1 LKFVR
6 ISLSALC
13 LTVSGIATALA
24 QTQPGATKGNAGSPQ
39 RLTAELS
46 LSQGI
51 NSGMPSELRS
61 LAAGDQP
68 EFGRYATMFTG
79 AIDYTR
85 RTRSSQF
92 GGSASTYVRHIPG
105 GLDASTAVTYR
116 ANGTADFRLPNRG
129 SLKISQTAAHSP
141 PYLYQLFPTAAPLPL
156 GDSVPVSAG
165 YLMPSIAYRT
175 TADLA
180 FGSVRD
186 TQVTATVDYSY
197 DDFDDRPNAPHD
209 LVAYGVGVKVSQA
222 FSRQGE
228 VFAGYQRRKGDYD
241 STAPT
246 NEHRVTLGMAYSAA
260 LSATR
265 RLNFRFQVS
274 PSAIENSAGP
284 ELGGNRVYPVQ
295 GEASVEY
302 PFRLKWRAQASYRRS
317 VEYVPG
323 VSQPLLSSGTRF
335 TLTGSLGRRLELSA
349 VAGSGRGASTISSGD
364 GSGVT
369 STAEAR
375 FSYAVTRTFG
385 LYSEYVYF
393 QYDLRDQSS
402 LAPGLPGRY
411 RLHEGRVG
419 VTLFTP
425 LIGK

>member
-6 ISLSALC
+6 ISLSALY

-24 QTQPGATKGNAGSPQ
+24 QTPAKANGGSPQ
-39 RLTAELS
+39 RLTAEVS
-46 LSQGI
+46 VSQGI
-51 NSGMPSELRS
+51 NSGMPIELRS
-61 LAAGDQP
+61 LAAGDEP
-68 EFGRYATMFTG
+68 EFGRYATMFSG

-92 GGSASTYVRHIPG
+92 AGSASTYVRHIPG
-105 GLDASTAVTYR
+105 GLDASTAATYR
-116 ANGTADFRLPNRG
+116 ANGLADFRLPSRG
-129 SLKISQTAAHSP
+129 SLKISQTAAYSP

-175 TADLA
+175 GADLT
-180 FGSVRD
+180 FGSVRS
-186 TQVTATVDYSY
+186 TQLTATADYGY

-209 LVAYGVGVKVSQA
+209 LATYGVGARISQA

-228 VFAGYQRRKGDYD
+228 VFAGYQRRKGDYE
-241 STAPT
+241 STTPA
-246 NEHRVTLGMAYSAA
+246 NEHRVTLGVTYSAA

-265 RLNFRFQVS
+265 RLNFRLQVS
-274 PSAIENSAGP
+274 PSVIENSAGP
-284 ELGGNRVYPVQ
+284 EPGGNRVYPVQ

-323 VSQPLLSSGTRF
+323 VSQPLLSSGTRL
-335 TLTGSLGRRLELSA
+335 TLTGTVGRRIELSA
-349 VAGSGRGASTISSGD
+349 VAGSGRGASTISPGN
-364 GSGVT
+364 GTLVT

-375 FSYAVTRTFG
+375 FNYAVTRTFG

-393 QYDLRDQSS
+393 QYDLRDQSG